1 MAPMPTASEQKA
13 LAFVAIVILLGG
25 VVRVRRARALEP
37 AMPSV
42 AEQQALARQSFSANS
57 LATDRRAA
65 KQGKRRS
72 GPRASSRPKDAVR
85 VVGGVESV
93 PFADARPGSPSGEL
107 PGWRNG
113 FPPPGPRIDRGI
125 WDQSGPYRA
134 PSPGSPGE
142 RVTGMIDLDAATAKE
157 IESLPA
163 IGPALAGRIVA
174 NRDSFGFF
182 GSLDALGRV
191 KGMGPAT
198 RRRLAPRVTFSG
210 QARR

>member
-1 MAPMPTASEQKA
+1 MPTASEQKA

-25 VVRVRRARALEP
+25 VVRVRRARALE
-37 AMPSV
+37 AIGPSV
-42 AEQQALARQSFSANS
+42 AEQQALARQSASANS
-57 LATDRRAA
+57 LATEQLTA
-65 KQGKRRS
+65 KQGKRRA
-72 GPRASSRPKDAVR
+72 GARRPARRADVVK

-93 PFADARPGSPSGEL
+93 PFTDVRPGSSTGEL

-113 FPPPGPRIDRGI
+113 FPPPVPRIDRGI
-125 WDQSGPYRA
+125 WDQSTPYRA
-134 PSPGSPGE
+134 PSPATRPEHVAG
-142 RVTGMIDLDAATAKE
+142 TIDLDAATARE

-174 NRDSFGFF
+174 NRDSFGPF

-198 RRRLAPRVTFSG
+198 RRRLTQRVTFSG

>member
-1 MAPMPTASEQKA
+1 MPTASEQKA

-37 AMPSV
+37 AGASV

-57 LATDRRAA
+57 LAADQRAE
-65 KQGKRRS
+65 KQGK
-72 GPRASSRPKDAVR
+72 GRASARQPKRRNDAVK

-93 PFADARPGSPSGEL
+93 PFSDARPGSPTGEL

-113 FPPPGPRIDRGI
+113 FPPAGPRIDRGI
-125 WDQSGPYRA
+125 WDQSAPYRA
-134 PSPGSPGE
+134 PSSAS
-142 RVTGMIDLDAATAKE
+142 RARQVTGTIDLDAATAAE

-174 NRDSFGFF
+174 NRDSFGSF

-198 RRRLAPRVTFSG
+198 RRRVAPRVTFSG

>member
-1 MAPMPTASEQKA
+1 MPTASEQKA

-37 AMPSV
+37 VAPSA
-42 AEQQALARQSFSANS
+42 AEQQGLARQTFSANS
-57 LATDRRAA
+57 LATDQQAL
-65 KQGKRRS
+65 KQGKRRP
-72 GPRASSRPKDAVR
+72 GARVPKRRNDTVR

-93 PFADARPGSPSGEL
+93 PFANAQPGSPTGAL
-107 PGWRNG
+107 PGWRDG
-113 FPPPGPRIDRGI
+113 FPPPGPRIDHGI

-134 PSPGSPGE
+134 PSLASRPAQEAGA
-142 RVTGMIDLDAATAKE
+142 IDLDAASAKE

-174 NRDSFGFF
+174 NRDSFGSF

-191 KGMGPAT
+191 KGLGPAT

>member
-37 AMPSV
+37 VAPSV
-42 AEQQALARQSFSANS
+42 AEQQALARQTFSANS
-57 LATDRRAA
+57 LATDQRAM
-65 KQGKRRS
+65 KQGKRRPDTRS
-72 GPRASSRPKDAVR
+72 PRRRNDAVK
-85 VVGGVESV
+85 VVGGVETV
-93 PFADARPGSPSGEL
+93 PFSDARPGSPSGEL
-107 PGWRNG
+107 PGWRDG

-134 PSPGSPGE
+134 PSAASRAEQTAG
-142 RVTGMIDLDAATAKE
+142 TIDLDVATAKE

-174 NRDSFGFF
+174 NRDSFGPF
-182 GSLDALGRV
+182 GSLDVLGRV
-191 KGMGPAT
+191 KGLGPAT
-198 RRRLAPRVTFSG
+198 RRRLSPRVTFSG

>member
-37 AMPSV
+37 VAPSV
-42 AEQQALARQSFSANS
+42 AEQQGLARQTFSANS
-57 LATDRRAA
+57 LATDQRAV
-65 KQGKRRS
+65 KEGKRRP
-72 GPRASSRPKDAVR
+72 GARPAKRRNEVVK

-93 PFADARPGSPSGEL
+93 PFSDARPGSPTGQL
-107 PGWRNG
+107 PGWRDG

-134 PSPGSPGE
+134 PSPASRPEHVAG
-142 RVTGMIDLDAATAKE
+142 TIDLDAATVKE

-174 NRDSFGFF
+174 NRDSFGSF

-191 KGMGPAT
+191 KGLGPAT

>member
-1 MAPMPTASEQKA
+1 MPTASEQKA

-37 AMPSV
+37 TGPSV
-42 AEQQALARQSFSANS
+42 AEQQALARQTEAANS
-57 LATDRRAA
+57 LATEQQSA
-65 KQGKRRS
+65 KRGKRRA
-72 GPRASSRPKDAVR
+72 GARRPARRSDAVK

-93 PFADARPGSPSGEL
+93 PFSDARPGSPTTDL
-107 PGWRNG
+107 PGWRDG

-125 WDQSGPYRA
+125 WDQSGPYRT
-134 PSPGSPGE
+134 PSP
-142 RVTGMIDLDAATAKE
+142 VTPPVHVTATIDLDAATARE
-157 IESLPA
+157 IEALPA

-174 NRDSFGFF
+174 NRDSFGPF
-182 GSLDALGRV
+182 GSIEALGRV

-198 RRRLAPRVTFSG
+198 RRRLASRVTFSG

>member
-1 MAPMPTASEQKA
+1 MPTASEQKA

-37 AMPSV
+37 AGPSV

-57 LATDRRAA
+57 LAADQRAV
-65 KQGKRRS
+65 KQGK
-72 GPRASSRPKDAVR
+72 GRASARAPKRRNDAVK

-93 PFADARPGSPSGEL
+93 PFADARPGSPTGEL

-134 PSPGSPGE
+134 SSPASLPGK
-142 RVTGMIDLDAATAKE
+142 VTGSIDLDAATAQE

-163 IGPALAGRIVA
+163 NGPALAGRIVA
-174 NRDSFGFF
+174 NRDSFGSF

-191 KGMGPAT
+191 KGLGPAT
-198 RRRLAPRVTFSG
+198 RRRLASRVTFSG